1 MEDDCVPVSFLN
13 AKTDQRTFDPFL
25 EEARDRFE
33 VLYRK
38 EPQHVNE
45 NDPIIL
51 EWRKIWISILLQ
63 ISGSNFQE
71 KLSLVKE
78 LQSKIKDFRKRYS
91 SQIGNDTLGW
101 LDDYYLTLNHVQNI
115 YYGLSLLINAPNQK
129 KRPSDITQVILEGFN
144 LIAVNL
150 TGFLNW
156 LGLKSS
162 LRILQIFEN
171 ASIVALSNDSFNNLV
186 YKSKEERRIT
196 LKNIENI
203 KIAAKSILWD
213 ISKIKNNALQKA
225 TWDEEL
231 EKYWQWEIDMESA
244 ENLTDEEE
252 KAYERVMERLG
263 A

>member
-1 MEDDCVPVSFLN
+1 VPVSFLN
-13 AKTDQRTFDPFL
+13 VNTDRQTLDPSL

-38 EPQHVNE
+38 EPQHGNE

-51 EWRKIWISILLQ
+51 EWREIWMSILLQ
-63 ISGSNFQE
+63 ISRSSFQE
-71 KLSLVKE
+71 KLSLIKE
-78 LQSKIKDFRKRYS
+78 LQLKIKDFRKRYS
-91 SQIGNDTLGW
+91 NQMGNDTLGW

-115 YYGLSLLINAPNQK
+115 YYGLSLLINAPKQK
-129 KRPSDITQVILEGFN
+129 KRPSDVTQVILEGFN

-150 TGFLNW
+150 AGFFNW

-171 ASIVALSNDSFNNLV
+171 ASIVALSNDAFNNLV

-196 LKNIENI
+196 LRNIENI
-203 KIAAKSILWD
+203 RIAAKSILWD
-213 ISKIKNNALQKA
+213 ISKIKKDALQKT

-231 EKYWQWEIDMESA
+231 EKYRQWDLDMERA
-244 ENLTDEEE
+244 EDLTDEEE
-252 KAYERVMERLG
+252 KAYERVMQRLG